1 MKSRLLFFLTILL
14 YIFTI
19 NSFGQ
24 SFESLKRSKGKSVL
38 YAAVEGTLAGS
49 KPVQECLQAIST
61 GELAEPYNG
70 KTPIYLVLDYLAK
83 HPKSEC
89 GNAEQLLNAFV
100 AHRDFNVN
108 LRYGSLLP
116 PLAYLIRE
124 NHSFLGGKFSK
135 DYISDHVFKK
145 LIEAGASVNT
155 YNSEGESLMTF
166 AIETGNEYLQTYFIN
181 NGVNLRHTDSKGYNA
196 MHTAINNADISLIK
210 QLLAKGTFKIDIR
223 SFQNDTEEMRTKQ
236 PELYDLLANE
246 CLKYATS
253 YEDVTLFQ
261 KRFSGKKHLI
271 QSRYEALAQSE
282 INNANNDDAIMVV
295 RERYPDLQKMTEA
308 KRLEIYKK
316 CSDEISRFHSDN
328 LKTTDAEK
336 ITIHSTE
343 VNSFIKNYRNYD
355 PDRKIPLAEEMK
367 KFYDVCWILQR
378 ESYYKSDN
386 NYSNYTTSRNQI
398 DLAQAFGAP
407 KYKWDFDYTNYAR
420 KRITEVEDI
429 MKAGSRYYDDFYNRN
444 LGRIPALREALE
456 GHIDRCY
463 AAFKEY
469 VDEHV
474 YGSSSA
480 SDRTTITKVTH
491 PSGKLTTGLFDTY
504 YYHENN
510 GEIKLKSGRSV
521 YYNAF
526 YRSKNGGDFVGYE
539 VTNTLNA
546 KLKKNSNVFGYYKT
560 IEELVNTVA
569 NALE

>member
-181 NGVNLRHTDSKGYNA
+181 KGVNLQYTDSEGNNA
-196 MHTAINNADISLIK
+196 IHLAINKADVG
-210 QLLAKGTFKIDIR
+210 LLNQMVSRGSKIDVH
-223 SFQNDTEEMRTKQ
+223 SFQNNTEEMRNKQ
-236 PELYDLLANE
+236 PELYAFLANE
-246 CLKYATS
+246 CSRHAETY
-253 YEDVTLFQ
+253 DDIVLFQ
-261 KRFSGKKHLI
+261 KKFSNKKTLV
-271 QSRYEALAQSE
+271 QQKYEALAQVE
-282 INNANNDDAIMVV
+282 TNNANDIKTINSV
-295 RERYPDLQKMTEA
+295 RSRYPDLG
-308 KRLEIYKK
+308 
-316 CSDEISRFHSDN
+316 
-328 LKTTDAEK
+328 K
-336 ITIHSTE
+336 ITDSKKLSI
-343 VNSFIKNYRNYD
+343 YRKDVAEIERINREMVFKAIENNIYFPESGKVGEFLSEYKNYD
-355 PDRKIPLAEEMK
+355 PDNKLSIAQEISD
-367 KFYDVCWILQR
+367 FYFVCR
-378 ESYYKSDN
+378 V
-386 NYSNYTTSRNQI
+386 
-398 DLAQAFGAP
+398 LAQKDQWNNKKNDDYYFYTSWKKRRLLGLIP
-407 KYKWDFDYTNYAR
+407 VRSWDDEIVSSIRYGIDNAE
-420 KRITEVEDI
+420 KI
-429 MKAGSRYYDDFYNRN
+429 MKSTSKHGYDSFYKRRLSEMDDVRAAFNR
-444 LGRIPALREALE
+444 
-456 GHIDRCY
+456 HIDRCY
-463 AAFKEY
+463 KEY
-469 VDEHV
+469 F
-474 YGSSSA
+474 YGSLSA
-480 SDRTTITKVTH
+480 SDRITITKVTH
-491 PSGKLTTGLFDTY
+491 PSGKLTTGLFETY

-526 YRSKNGGDFVGYE
+526 YRLKNGGDFVGYE
-539 VTNTLNA
+539 VTNTFNVRF
-546 KLKKNSNVFGYYKT
+546 KKNSNVFGYHKT
-560 IEELVNTVA
+560 VEELVNTVA